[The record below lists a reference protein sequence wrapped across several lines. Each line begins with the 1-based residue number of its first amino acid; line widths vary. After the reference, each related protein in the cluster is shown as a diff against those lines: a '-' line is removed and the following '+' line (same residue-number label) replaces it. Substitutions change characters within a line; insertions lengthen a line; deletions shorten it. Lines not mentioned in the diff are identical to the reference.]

1 MPMRRSPST
10 AATGTPRTKPR
21 SAWRRCRAPSVVWGS
36 RSKKVLFAVEQ
47 DPERRA
53 DWREALDGY
62 DPGALVFV
70 DESGT
75 NLAMTPR
82 YGRAPR
88 GERVV
93 GTTLRNHGPNTT
105 LIAALSLEG
114 ITAAM
119 TVEGAM
125 DRLAF
130 DVFVEQILSPSL
142 RPGQVVIWDN
152 LSVHKS
158 DDAARIIADRGC
170 QLLWL
175 PPYSPD
181 FTPIEQAFSKVKT
194 ALRRAGARTR
204 EALDAAITEALAT
217 VTAMDAQGW
226 FAHCGY
232 PIPAQLI

>member
-1 MPMRRSPST
+1 MT
-10 AATGTPRTKPR
+10 
-21 SAWRRCRAPSVVWGS
+21 V
-36 RSKKVLFAVEQ
+36 
-47 DPERRA
+47 
-53 DWREALDGY
+53 DGY
-62 DPGALVFV
+62 DPAALVFV

-88 GERVV
+88 GERVI
-93 GTTLRNHGPNTT
+93 GIAPRNHGKNTT
-105 LIAALSLEG
+105 LVAALTLDG
-114 ITAAM
+114 ISAAM

-125 DRLAF
+125 DRVAF
-130 DVFVEQILSPSL
+130 DVFVAQILVPSL

-158 DDAARIIADRGC
+158 RMAHRLIAAAGC

-181 FTPIEQAFSKVKT
+181 FTPIEQAFSKLKT
-194 ALRRAGARTR
+194 VLRRAGARTR
-204 EALDAAITEALAT
+204 ETLDAAISAGLPTITAT
-217 VTAMDAQGW
+217 DAQGW

-232 PIPAQLI
+232 PIPAHLI

>member
-1 MPMRRSPST
+1 M
-10 AATGTPRTKPR
+10 
-21 SAWRRCRAPSVVWGS
+21 
-36 RSKKVLFAVEQ
+36 
-47 DPERRA
+47 
-53 DWREALDGY
+53 Y
-62 DPGALVFV
+62 DPATLVFV

-93 GTTLRNHGPNTT
+93 GTVPRNHGPNTT
-105 LIAALSLEG
+105 LVAALSLGG

-119 TVEGAM
+119 TVEGAL
-125 DRLAF
+125 DRPAF
-130 DVFVEQILSPSL
+130 DAFVDQVLEPRLV
-142 RPGQVVIWDN
+142 PGQVVVWDN

-158 DDAARIIADRGC
+158 ADAQRVIEAAGC

-181 FTPIEQAFSKVKT
+181 FTPIEQAFSKLKT
-194 ALRRAGARTR
+194 ALRRTGARTR
-204 EALDAAITEALAT
+204 EALEAAITTGLASI
-217 VTAMDAQGW
+217 TAADTPGW

-232 PIPAQLI
+232 PIPAHLL

>member
-1 MPMRRSPST
+1 M
-10 AATGTPRTKPR
+10 
-21 SAWRRCRAPSVVWGS
+21 
-36 RSKKVLFAVEQ
+36 
-47 DPERRA
+47 
-53 DWREALDGY
+53 
-62 DPGALVFV
+62 FV

-93 GTTLRNHGPNTT
+93 GTAPRNHGKNTT
-105 LIAALSLEG
+105 LVAALSLDG
-114 ITAAM
+114 ITTAM
-119 TVEGAM
+119 VLEGAM
-125 DRLAF
+125 DRAAF
-130 DVFVEQILSPSL
+130 DVFVAEALVPAL

-152 LSVHKS
+152 LNVHKS
-158 DDAARIIADRGC
+158 DDAQQLIEGRGC

-181 FTPIEQAFSKVKT
+181 LAPVEQAFSKVKT
-194 ALRRAGARTR
+194 ALRRATARTR
-204 EALDAAITEALAT
+204 EALEAAIGAALDT
-217 VTAMDAQGW
+217 VTATDAQGW

>member
-1 MPMRRSPST
+1 M
-10 AATGTPRTKPR
+10 R
-21 SAWRRCRAPSVVWGS
+21 SAVSAS
-36 RSKKVLFAVEQ
+36 RSKKVLRATEQ
-47 DPERRA
+47 DPAKRA

-62 DPGALVFV
+62 DPEALVFV

-93 GTTLRNHGPNTT
+93 GTAPRNHGTNTT
-105 LIAALSLEG
+105 LVAALSLDG

-130 DVFVEQILSPSL
+130 DAFVAQVLVPSL
-142 RPGQVVIWDN
+142 QPGQVVVWDN

-158 DDAARIIADRGC
+158 VEAQRLIADRGC

-181 FTPIEQAFSKVKT
+181 YSPIEPAFSKLKT
-194 ALRRAGARTR
+194 ALRRTGARTR
-204 EALDAAITEALAT
+204 EALDDAITAALAT
-217 VTAMDAQGW
+217 ITGTDAIGW

-232 PIPAQLI
+232 PIPAHLL